1 MNLKLPRWRPPGGLR
16 PWVAGISLLLVLLAL
31 WSHGQ
36 EVLALAPDQRGWALL
51 ILGLA
56 LTVVAQWANGLA
68 WENPG
73 CDQRVVRG
81 GNWAGAPK
89 QARSAARL
97 FAENDLRGPI
107 VGFRIARDL

>member
-1 MNLKLPRWRPPGGLR
+1 MKWKLPRWRPPGGLR

-51 ILGLA
+51 VFGLA

-68 WENPG
+68 WWALLRWLQLPLPLLEMV
-73 CDQRVVRG
+73 QLFVRTC
-81 GNWAGAPK
+81 
-89 QARSAARL
+89 
-97 FAENDLRGPI
+97 
-107 VGFRIARDL
+107 